1 MKIVVI
7 GTGFVGLTHA
17 AVCAEMGHDVLAY
30 DIDAAR
36 VAAYTSGE
44 RAVIEH
50 YVNEPGLAAC
60 IARQRNR
67 SLRFSTAPPDLAA
80 ALGAGR
86 GARAAEAVF
95 LCVPTPPQP
104 SGATDRRHYLA
115 AAHQVAD
122 ALAVRRSSR
131 RVVVV
136 NKSTVPIGTAR
147 LLQGILS
154 MRGAHHVGVASNP
167 EFLPQGNALAA
178 SRHPDRI
185 VVGADT
191 EEDFRILQRVY
202 DSSAGPRCRYIET
215 TPETAEAIKYV
226 ANALLFTYISFWNGV
241 GARLGERNG
250 RIDMDALRA
259 GVTADERISDWGA
272 QVGIGAGGSCFG
284 KDLRSLIHQLAADT
298 GSAADC
304 SMELLHAVHRIN
316 EQQKTGL
323 VERAEREAGFSF
335 EGKTVALLGLA
346 FKQNTNDM
354 RDSAALRAIDALLAR
369 GVAAIRAHDPVIDAR
384 AARRWLDPAREPGF
398 ARISYHG
405 SVAEAVT
412 GSDALLIATDWD
424 EYRDI
429 AGTIRGVLQPP
440 YLILDGRRMLA
451 GADDLIARGYDYL
464 PVGGMLQG
472 TRAQRRRAGA
482 SKSQAA

>member
-7 GTGFVGLTHA
+7 GAGFVGLTHA
-17 AVCAEMGHDVLAY
+17 AVCAEMGHDVFVY

-36 VAAYTSGE
+36 VAAYASGE
-44 RAVIEH
+44 HAAIER

-60 IARQRNR
+60 IARQRHR
-67 SLRFSTAPPDLAA
+67 TLRFSTAPPALAA
-80 ALGAGR
+80 ALGAG
-86 GARAAEAVF
+86 GGEGAEAVF

-136 NKSTVPIGTAR
+136 NKSTVPVGTAR
-147 LLQGILS
+147 LLQGLLA
-154 MRGAHHVGVASNP
+154 MRGAHHAGVASNP

-191 EEDFRILQRVY
+191 EEDFHILRRVY
-202 DSSAGPRCRYIET
+202 ASSAGQRCPYIAT

-250 RIDMDALRA
+250 SIDMNALRA
-259 GVTADERISDWGA
+259 GVTADVRISAWGA
-272 QVGIGAGGSCFG
+272 QVGMGAGGSCFG
-284 KDLRSLIHQLAADT
+284 KDLRSLIHQLETDPGAT
-298 GSAADC
+298 
-304 SMELLHAVHRIN
+304 ELLHAVYRIN
-316 EQQKTGL
+316 ELQKTGL
-323 VERAEREAGFSF
+323 VERAVREAGFCF
-335 EGKTVALLGLA
+335 AGKTVTLLGLA
-346 FKQNTNDM
+346 FKQDTNDM
-354 RDSAALRAIDALLAR
+354 RDSAALRAIDALLER

-384 AARRWLDPAREPGF
+384 AAKRWLDPVHEARF
-398 ARISYHG
+398 ARITYHDSVEEALAG
-405 SVAEAVT
+405 SH
-412 GSDALLIATDWD
+412 ALLVATDWD
-424 EYRDI
+424 HYRHI
-429 AGTIRGVLQPP
+429 AGAIREAVQPP
-440 YLILDGRRMLA
+440 YLILDGRRMIA
-451 GADDLIARGYDYL
+451 GAEDLAARGYDYL
-464 PVGGMLQG
+464 PVGGMLLG
-472 TRAQRRRAGA
+472 ARAQRLRARM
-482 SKSQAA
+482 SKSRAA